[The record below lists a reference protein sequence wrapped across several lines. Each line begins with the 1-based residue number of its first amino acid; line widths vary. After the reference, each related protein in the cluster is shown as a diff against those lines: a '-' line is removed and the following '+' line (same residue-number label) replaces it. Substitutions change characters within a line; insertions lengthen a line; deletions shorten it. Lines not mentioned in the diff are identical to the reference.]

1 MTPASAQPGPAAARH
16 RSPVLDD
23 ALAFRLNRTNRLLRT
38 HLARFLARHV
48 PGISPEQW
56 FILARVAQGP
66 RVRQVDLAER
76 VLADPPNVSRLV
88 DALVARGLVR
98 RSPDPADRRSWL
110 LSLTRQGRQVTARLL
125 DHTITE
131 RQLVFDGFAD
141 DELDALAA
149 ALDRIDANLRRLLS
163 STPPPQAPG
172 PGCLAT
178 PFRCAEC
185 ATATRRRDRW
195 SGLAAQG
202 NLARPDSN
210 GRPMPAN
217 RAGTHSAPH
226 TNTERDQFPHWRP
239 RIAA

>member
-1 MTPASAQPGPAAARH
+1 MTPVSAQPAVRH
-16 RSPVLDD
+16 RSPGLDD

-38 HLARFLARHV
+38 HLARFLDRHV

-110 LSLTRQGRQVTARLL
+110 LSLTKQGRQVTARLL
-125 DHTITE
+125 DHTIIE
-131 RQLVFDGFAD
+131 RQLVFDGIA

-163 STPPPQAPG
+163 STPPP
-172 PGCLAT
+172 
-178 PFRCAEC
+178 
-185 ATATRRRDRW
+185 
-195 SGLAAQG
+195 
-202 NLARPDSN
+202 
-210 GRPMPAN
+210 
-217 RAGTHSAPH
+217 
-226 TNTERDQFPHWRP
+226 
-239 RIAA
+239 